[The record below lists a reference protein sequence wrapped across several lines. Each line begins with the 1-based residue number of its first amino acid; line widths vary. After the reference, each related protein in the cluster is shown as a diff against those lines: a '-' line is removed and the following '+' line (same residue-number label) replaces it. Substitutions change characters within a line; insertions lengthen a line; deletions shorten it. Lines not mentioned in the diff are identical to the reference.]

1 MVNINIDYSEKL
13 GKIKPMHGVGQPP
26 MYAHLTNYMHYLS
39 DAGIPYSRLH
49 DVGGEQGG
57 NRFVDIPNIFRDFD
71 ADVNDPDSY
80 DFAFTDLI
88 IEALMKEKCEPIF
101 RLGVSIENAF
111 FIKRYRTVPPA
122 DFDKWA
128 RICEHIIR
136 HYNEGWANGFN
147 FGIKYWEIWNEPDN
161 VYNGKLES
169 DNPMWAGTKEEY
181 YKLYSTTAKHL
192 KNCFG
197 DSIKVGGYASCGF
210 YAVTNYPGNYGFDGR
225 TGTDKDIR
233 SLYFV
238 DYFKDFFKYIKEN
251 NVPIDFFSWHSY
263 APTKDTSIMT
273 DYCVR
278 SLEEFGYGDIET
290 HLNEWNNASERENM
304 GSPLAAARYASMMC
318 MQQNKKTSILNFY
331 DARLGTSRYGGL
343 FNPITLNPFPAYYS
357 FVAFNELYKLGTQV
371 KCDVSESDLYAIAST
386 DGENKALLIANE
398 TDKDVEIQLN
408 GMDIKEMY
416 IIDSEHTY
424 EKIDNIKE
432 INKIGKETVILIK

>member
-57 NRFVDIPNIFRDFD
+57 NRFVDIPNIFRNFD

-225 TGTDKDIR
+225 TGIDKDIR

-318 MQQNKKTSILNFY
+318 MQQNKKTNILNFY

-343 FNPITLNPFPAYYS
+343 FNPITLNPFPAYFS